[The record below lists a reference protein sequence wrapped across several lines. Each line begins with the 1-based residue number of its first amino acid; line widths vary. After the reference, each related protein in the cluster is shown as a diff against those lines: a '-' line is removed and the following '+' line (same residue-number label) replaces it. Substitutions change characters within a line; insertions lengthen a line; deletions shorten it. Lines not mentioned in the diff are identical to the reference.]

1 MTENTSSEPE
11 PEPREGVRAWNSEH
25 VPVGGVPVLKSQT
38 HGQPIPHSHCHL
50 PWAPGKEP
58 SPWRRPGLFVLSP
71 FSLALSGTLLPLLF
85 FSLPSDMR
93 QDAEVQVPVQE
104 GAKRT
109 PPQKKKNKPQPT
121 TSTQH
126 RVSQDPGLM
135 YRHFWNQ
142 RGEESEGQG
151 VVCTMR

>member
-58 SPWRRPGLFVLSP
+58 SPGRRPGLFVLSP

-109 PPQKKKNKPQPT
+109 PPQKKKTNLSQLLVLSIESART
-121 TSTQH
+121 LDLCIDTSGTREER
-126 RVSQDPGLM
+126 RVKGKAWFAL
-135 YRHFWNQ
+135 
-142 RGEESEGQG
+142 
-151 VVCTMR
+151 